1 MKLHPVKTLIAAL
14 PVLIIPLA
22 ACADSSDLY
31 LRPTLK
37 VGQHLSSVFSKTIS
51 IKGSDF
57 DEYTRRIAGS
67 ANNTVT
73 GVTADAVTFNSN
85 YRYDGYSN
93 GSGDFKIL
101 RDGITYCYQEQC
113 SVNNQTSGVLFNP
126 LLWGSIPKTLEPGAH
141 WTAYI
146 DRTWE
151 IGPRGNEQVRVVRLD
166 SVNHVVTL
174 AREGRGT
181 GPSSDD
187 EAMRKSDKQVLIE
200 TDGKQLAVSV
210 VPGESRWSGY
220 TTICNGVVVSDVL
233 MVQRHVTLVG
243 KDGEQFKGEERSYTL
258 FNFIDDPV

>member
-1 MKLHPVKTLIAAL
+1 MKLHPVKTLIVAL
-14 PVLIIPLA
+14 PFLIVPLA
-22 ACADSSDLY
+22 AYADSSDLY

-37 VGQHLSSVFSKTIS
+37 VGQHLSSVFSKTVS
-51 IKGSDF
+51 IKGGGF
-57 DEYTRRIAGS
+57 EEYTKRISGS
-67 ANNTVT
+67 ANNIVT
-73 GVTADAVTFNSN
+73 SVTAGAVTFNSN
-85 YRYDGYSN
+85 YRYDGYLS

-101 RDGITYCYQEQC
+101 RDGITNCYQEKC

-126 LLWGSIPKTLEPGAH
+126 LLWGTIPKILEPGSH

-146 DRTWE
+146 GQSWE

-187 EAMRKSDKQVLIE
+187 EAMKKSDKQVLIE

-210 VPGESRWSGY
+210 APGESHWSGY
-220 TTICNGVVVSDVL
+220 TTVCNGVIVSDVL
-233 MVQRHVTLVG
+233 MVERPVTLIA
-243 KDGEQFKGEERSYTL
+243 KDGAQFKAEERSYTL
-258 FNFIDDPV
+258 LNFIDDPV